1 MPCRLQKLNTTKSSK
16 IYSKKRIVLVA
27 LLALLLGAPLFL
39 SPTYAQDGGGLAHD
53 STQYFDWS
61 APTDLVARTR
71 LLSNSADQELE
82 AITAWLGLER
92 APRGRLIWV
101 QDRDE
106 LDSLLG
112 YPSPAWFAA
121 VTQVGKNRIIM
132 VVDAV
137 HSQEQLHTTLR
148 HELVH
153 WAMQGIGVENFTRLP
168 AWFHEGVAE
177 AWVDQHLLGSLS
189 APLGLRA
196 YRNELPHLFEY
207 NGGFGREP
215 LHASEGY
222 ALSYEFVEM
231 LTRRHGQG
239 VVAEIMAQLKG
250 GRSLDA
256 ALFEVIGLGIIDLEQ
271 EMRAELGSLSRIL
284 ADLYPQ
290 FFLLITLLLL
300 IGFPF
305 AMRRRRRRWE
315 RVQARWRAEELES
328 EEALDAGTQTHDD
341 RLPPSW

>member
-1 MPCRLQKLNTTKSSK
+1 M
-16 IYSKKRIVLVA
+16 A

-39 SPTYAQDGGGLAHD
+39 TPTYAQVGGGLTHE
-53 STQYFDWS
+53 STRYFDWS
-61 APTDLVARTR
+61 APNDLVARTR
-71 LLSNSADQELE
+71 PLSNLADQELE

-92 APRGRLIWV
+92 APRGQLIWV
-101 QDRDE
+101 ENREQ

-112 YPSPAWFAA
+112 YESPGWFAA

-137 HSQEQLHTTLR
+137 QSQEQLHTTLR

-177 AWVDQHLLGSLS
+177 AWVDQHLLGALS

-196 YRNELPHLFEY
+196 YRNELPHLLEY
-207 NGGFGREP
+207 NTGFGREP

-222 ALSYEFVEM
+222 ALAYEFVEL
-231 LTRRHGQG
+231 LTRRHGED
-239 VVAEIMAQLKG
+239 VIAEIMAELQH
-250 GRSLDA
+250 GRSVDA
-256 ALFEVIGLGIIDLEQ
+256 ALFEATGIGIIDIEK

-290 FFLLITLLLL
+290 FFLLVTLLLL
-300 IGFPF
+300 LGFPF

-315 RVQARWRAEELES
+315 RVQARWRAEELEN
-328 EEALDAGTQTHDD
+328 EEALDESVQPDD
-341 RLPPSW
+341 DVHPPSR